1 MCECVKYCYKFLKNF
16 EKRELWI
23 YEVEWMSIGVFLNKI
38 FKLDSY
44 GSIKDLEG
52 RFVDCYGR

>member
-1 MCECVKYCYKFLKNF
+1 
-16 EKRELWI
+16 
-23 YEVEWMSIGVFLNKI
+23 MSIGVFLNKI

-52 RFVDCYGR
+52 RFVDCYGRWLCDLFDVGDEVVEYVLKFCFWRC